1 MHAYIHLIALKV
13 NYGFIYLIFYFILLL
28 HYTILFIQDL
38 QDESQRFDGEKYL
51 ASIQS
56 ATKRNIVA
64 ADETENVEE

>member
-1 MHAYIHLIALKV
+1 MFTFEICTLLITHL
-13 NYGFIYLIFYFILLL
+13 NFE
-28 HYTILFIQDL
+28 QDL

-64 ADETENVEE
+64 ADDTENVDE